1 MWNSSYN
8 IEEEL
13 EKWFFWFWVKKFR
26 VSFLAVFLIIAA
38 GIFSLITIPKE
49 SSPDI
54 KFGIISI
61 ATPYIW
67 VNPTDVDSL
76 ITEKIEKEIKDID
89 GIKKITSS
97 SSVWLSSI
105 TVELYNDANTRDVLT
120 DIKDEIDTISL
131 PEDAEDTRVV
141 ELSSS
146 NELMFEVLL
155 YWDAERFTY
164 FYIMS
169 KSQIIKD
176 ALEWTNGIASIDVWW
191 ADLQW
196 FWSPSSANDYEIKV
210 LLDKDKVDLLGLNIS
225 QIASTIRSYNKNT
238 PIGNYTIW
246 DLNYDFRFDGELENI
261 EDLKNTVIRG
271 KNGSNIL
278 LSDISEIKKEYRW
291 EKIQILWL
299 ENKKGFHYSSL
310 VFNKAEGANVFS
322 VSGTAKT
329 ALEDFLKT
337 NQNFKGLE
345 VLYSKD
351 ISKIIIEDYENL
363 ASTALQTIILVFITI
378 LLFVWLR
385 ESIIASML
393 LPLAFLI
400 TFIVLDTMWLSL
412 NFLTNFSMVLTLW
425 IAIDTVIVIIEGASE
440 NIRLGY
446 NKKTAVLLSVK
457 DYKAPLIAGTLTTLV
472 AFIPLMFLPGVIWKF
487 LGYIPLTIFATLVAA
502 LVLSLTVSSAL
513 FVKFVKNSKVYHR
526 DERAEATLSEE
537 QATALAEQ
545 RHGKIAAKDSKL
557 SFREKRL
564 MALWQWYYNL
574 LEKVVTSRKRR
585 FTIIL
590 TPIFLLILTFVFFSP
605 QIGFTLFP
613 ATDEWVITATVETK
627 EGTDKKALEPHL
639 GVIDD
644 AIYSIPEVDVYYSSV
659 SGNKIDI
666 YVDLIDKKI
675 RKEWG
680 LRNVFWVQEEILERL
695 SYLESQGLTVS
706 IKTLSNGP
714 PTGKAVWIK
723 LIANNAQNIDQ
734 LKETAFAFRDHF
746 KTVEGTK
753 NISTSSSESPGQF
766 IFKFDENKLAESS
779 LTPDDILRGIYEYTN
794 GIKAWSIKTQ
804 YEDNDIVLKIKEF
817 DTSLTPEDIHNL
829 VIKTNQCTNG
839 KCIEVRVWDFAQ
851 YEFTKAVS
859 SINRDKWKISI
870 TVEWDILPGFLPT
883 DVQPLLLEYA
893 ENYTYPAWISF
904 SVWWENSENSDL
916 IISTVKSLFIALFL
930 IFSILVFQFNS
941 YSQPAIVM
949 YSVILALLGVN
960 TGLYVTWNP
969 YSMPFAIWFIALMW
983 VVVNDSIILIDRIN
997 KNLWRWLDNLHSV
1010 IAAGKSRLQPI
1021 IVTTLT
1027 TIFWILPLALQDEFW
1042 AGLWYTIVFWLF
1054 AGSTMTLF
1062 VIPSLYYEVFLR
1074 KKKINRKRA

>member
-1 MWNSSYN
+1 MSEKVNN

-61 ATPYIW
+61 VTPYIW
-67 VNPTDVDSL
+67 VNPTDIDSL

-97 SSVWLSSI
+97 SSVGVSSV

-155 YWDAERFTY
+155 YGDSDRFSY
-164 FYIMS
+164 FDLMS

-176 ALEWTNGIASIDVWW
+176 ALEWTNGIASIDLWW

-196 FWSPSSANDYEIKV
+196 FWSPSSSNDYEVKV

-246 DLNYDFRFDGELENI
+246 DLNYDFRFDGELEDI
-261 EDLKNTVIRG
+261 EDLKNIVIRW

-278 LSDISEIKKEYRW
+278 LRDIAEIKNEYRG
-291 EKIQILWL
+291 EKIQLLWL
-299 ENKKGFHYSSL
+299 ENKKWFHYTSL
-310 VFNKAEGANVFS
+310 VFNKAEWANVFS
-322 VSGTAKT
+322 VSGKAKS
-329 ALEDFLKT
+329 ALEDFLESSSDFNWVK
-337 NQNFKGLE
+337 

-351 ISKIIIEDYENL
+351 ISEIIIEDYENL

-400 TFIVLDTMWLSL
+400 TFVVLDTMWLSL
-412 NFLTNFSMVLTLW
+412 NFLTNFSLVLTLW
-425 IAIDTVIVIIEGASE
+425 IAIDTVIVIIEWASE
-440 NIRLGY
+440 NIRLWY

-487 LGYIPLTIFATLVAA
+487 LWYIPLTIFSTLVAA
-502 LVLSLTVSSAL
+502 LLLSLTVSSAL
-513 FVKFVKNSKVYHR
+513 FVKFVKDSKVYHI
-526 DERAEATLSEE
+526 DERAEETLWEN
-537 QATALAEQ
+537 QALALSEQ
-545 RHGKIAAKDSKL
+545 RHWKISAKDSKL
-557 SFREKRL
+557 SFRERRL
-564 MALWQWYYNL
+564 MALWQWYYGL
-574 LEKVVTSRKRR
+574 LEKVVISRKRR
-585 FTIIL
+585 LTTIL
-590 TPIFLLILTFVFFSP
+590 TPIFLLLLTFFFFSP

-627 EGTDKKALEPHL
+627 EGTDKKALAPYL
-639 GVIDD
+639 QVVDN

-659 SGNKIDI
+659 SWNMIDI

-675 RKEWG
+675 RKESG
-680 LRNVFWVQEEILERL
+680 MRNVFGVQEEILDKL
-695 SYLESQGLTVS
+695 SSLESEGLSVS

-714 PTGKAVWIK
+714 PTWKAVWIK
-723 LIANNAQNIDQ
+723 LIANNAQNIEE
-734 LKETAFAFRDHF
+734 LKETAFIFRDYF
-746 KTVEGTK
+746 KTIEWTK
-753 NISTSSSESPGQF
+753 NISTTSSESPGQF
-766 IFKFDENKLAESS
+766 IFKFDDNKLAEFS
-779 LTPDDILRGIYEYTN
+779 LSPDDILRGIYEYTN
-794 GIKAWSIKTQ
+794 GIKAGSIKTQ
-804 YEDNDIVLKIKEF
+804 YEDNDIVLKIKDF
-817 DTSLTPEDIHNL
+817 DTNLTP
-829 VIKTNQCTNG
+829 
-839 KCIEVRVWDFAQ
+839 
-851 YEFTKAVS
+851 
-859 SINRDKWKISI
+859 
-870 TVEWDILPGFLPT
+870 
-883 DVQPLLLEYA
+883 
-893 ENYTYPAWISF
+893 
-904 SVWWENSENSDL
+904 
-916 IISTVKSLFIALFL
+916 
-930 IFSILVFQFNS
+930 
-941 YSQPAIVM
+941 
-949 YSVILALLGVN
+949 
-960 TGLYVTWNP
+960 
-969 YSMPFAIWFIALMW
+969 
-983 VVVNDSIILIDRIN
+983 
-997 KNLWRWLDNLHSV
+997 
-1010 IAAGKSRLQPI
+1010 
-1021 IVTTLT
+1021 
-1027 TIFWILPLALQDEFW
+1027 
-1042 AGLWYTIVFWLF
+1042 
-1054 AGSTMTLF
+1054 
-1062 VIPSLYYEVFLR
+1062 
-1074 KKKINRKRA
+1074 